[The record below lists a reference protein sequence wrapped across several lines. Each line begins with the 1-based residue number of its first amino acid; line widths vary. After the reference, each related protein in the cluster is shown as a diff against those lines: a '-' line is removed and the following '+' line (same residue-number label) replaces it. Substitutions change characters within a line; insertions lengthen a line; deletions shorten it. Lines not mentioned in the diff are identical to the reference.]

1 MIAADELLE
10 WATVHGVHRYGT
22 PRGPIDRAIN
32 EGRPVLLEIDM
43 QGAFQVRRSE
53 PRASLVFLL
62 PPSWDELV
70 RRLVGRGTESE
81 EEQERRL
88 ATARVELEAEKEF
101 DVTIVNR
108 DVSEAAR
115 ELVDL
120 MGLADRD

>member
-1 MIAADELLE
+1 
-10 WATVHGVHRYGT
+10 
-22 PRGPIDRAIN
+22 
-32 EGRPVLLEIDM
+32 
-43 QGAFQVRRSE
+43 
-53 PRASLVFLL
+53 
-62 PPSWDELV
+62 
-70 RRLVGRGTESE
+70 VGRGTESE